1 MQSQARVRVCACA
14 RACVPSQQTAIN
26 NAHTHTRTDTHEH
39 ARAHSHTNQDRLS
52 SSMSHPLSTVIR
64 ASSCQSSATNR
75 QTDGH
80 DGQTDKSTTAR
91 CSVHVTDRRVATTTQ
106 HEWYNTAS
114 SRKHGA
120 SAPHASA
127 YQHRLLTSCYRTFAV
142 ACHDTGDDHFL
153 RMLLLEL
160 LHALHPVLC
169 RLLTDQFDVRV
180 AGSQI

>member
-1 MQSQARVRVCACA
+1 MHR
-14 RACVPSQQTAIN
+14 
-26 NAHTHTRTDTHEH
+26 HEH

-64 ASSCQSSATNR
+64 ASSCQSSATNKQTDR
-75 QTDGH
+75 QTDRQTDTMDGDDGH

-91 CSVHVTDRRVATTTQ
+91 CSVHATDRRVATTTHGITQ
-106 HEWYNTAS
+106 RARE
-114 SRKHGA
+114 KDGA
-120 SAPHASA
+120 SAPHASV

-142 ACHDTGDDHFL
+142 ARHDTGDDHFL

-180 AGSQI
+180 AGSQVQRAHTEGTGNMC